1 MDHHL
6 VLLLLLEVRLV
17 LPLVRQLDQR
27 VRQKLLL
34 YLLGLCSHL
43 LLLLHRMHLLLLGLL
58 LLLQIHLLLEVPL

>member
-17 LPLVRQLDQR
+17 LLLGHQLDQR

-34 YLLGLCSHL
+34 CLLGLYSHL
-43 LLLLHRMHLLLLGLL
+43 LLLQLPQHLLLLGLL
-58 LLLQIHLLLEVPL
+58 LLLQIHLLLEVLL

>member
-1 MDHHL
+1 MDHR
-6 VLLLLLEVRLV
+6 LLLELEVLLV
-17 LPLVRQLDQR
+17 LPVLQVQLDQR

-58 LLLQIHLLLEVPL
+58 LLLQIHLLLEVLL

>member
-17 LPLVRQLDQR
+17 LLLGHQLDQR

-34 YLLGLCSHL
+34 YLLGLYSHL

-58 LLLQIHLLLEVPL
+58 LLLQIHLLLEVLL

>member
-6 VLLLLLEVRLV
+6 VLLLPLVGHLV
-17 LPLVRQLDQR
+17 LPLVHQLGQR

-34 YLLGLCSHL
+34 YLLGLYSHL

-58 LLLQIHLLLEVPL
+58 LLLETHLLLEVLL